1 MLKDTHGIKILNTLL
16 QKAQYNPNDP
26 ERIPTNKEIVFDGG
40 NNPIYIGLLN
50 ELPTPM
56 HENLGDDYV
65 PYYFKEPGPKAGTV
79 YTEYMRLRLD
89 DNSQLNKIFLLSD
102 ALFDEITGEV
112 YVTNMDS
119 IVFPEA
125 IGADNGDGTSSG
137 WGEIKGFGLFY
148 NKNTTDVSESAIP
161 FLWGEIRQAG
171 SGEAITI
178 ASGEVPVIREGGLR
192 ISIQ

>member
-1 MLKDTHGIKILNTLL
+1 MLKDIYGLEILTTLL
-16 QKAQYNPNDP
+16 QKAEYNENDP
-26 ERIPTNKEIVFDGG
+26 ERKPTNKEIVFDGG
-40 NNPIYIGLLN
+40 KNPIYIGLLN

-56 HENLGDDYV
+56 HENLGDNYT

-79 YTEYMRLRLD
+79 YPEYMRLRLD
-89 DNSQLNKIFLLSD
+89 GESQLNRIFLLSD
-102 ALFDEITGEV
+102 ALFDETTGEV
-112 YVTNMDS
+112 YVTNMES
-119 IVFPEA
+119 MVFPEA

-148 NKNTTDVSESAIP
+148 NNDTTDVSESAIP

-171 SGEAITI
+171 SGEAITL
-178 ASGEVPVIREGGLR
+178 AGGEVPVIREGGLR